1 MGNMI
6 QDFFDWVTAGI
17 TFGNLVAFTLV
28 LIVFR
33 DRLFGHVS
41 LKTLKEKFD
50 SLKVKFDSH
59 EAKFDSHEAKNEE
72 AHRDLG
78 AKIDAVRD
86 DTQYM
91 RGVLDT
97 LKERMNSSKSSRGHH

>member
-59 EAKFDSHEAKNEE
+59 EAKNEE

-97 LKERMNSSKSSRGHH
+97 LKERMNSSKSSRDHH

>member
-6 QDFFDWVTAGI
+6 RDFFDWVTAGI
-17 TFGNLVAFTLV
+17 TFGNIVAFALV

-50 SLKVKFDSH
+50 SH
-59 EAKFDSHEAKNEE
+59 ETKNEE
-72 AHRDLG
+72 VHRDLG
-78 AKIDAVRD
+78 AEIAAVRD

-97 LKERMNSSKSSRGHH
+97 LKERMK